1 MHSLHVKE
9 KESSKKRY
17 EMLPLLFA
25 LGLLV
30 IGVILL
36 LLGAEWFLD
45 GANDLARSL
54 GVSALVLGV
63 LLAGL
68 EPEEMLTAAIASA
81 RGAPALAVGNVIGTN
96 VTIVTAALGLSA
108 LLFPMT
114 IDRSV
119 RRQALIA
126 TLVSIIPIVLLF
138 LGVITQ
144 LEGVFL
150 LMVFVGYT
158 IFLFRTDREA
168 VKRMAESEGDDDD
181 DDVQESHVR
190 PRLHWKPVL
199 LTIGGLAAMAAGGP
213 AIVEGALRLAGIIGL
228 SQGVVG
234 ATIVSLGTGA
244 EMIALGV
251 SAARKKR
258 SDILVGGILG
268 SFAYNLLV
276 TLGLAATIHAIPVD
290 PHVTFIALP
299 VMVVVHLVLLALV
312 WYGKISRVMGGLLV
326 GTYIAYLIAV
336 VLA

>member
-1 MHSLHVKE
+1 M
-9 KESSKKRY
+9 
-17 EMLPLLFA
+17 MLTILLT
-25 LGLLV
+25 LGLL
-30 IGVILL
+30 ILGTLL
-36 LLGAEWFLD
+36 LVFGADWFLD
-45 GANDLARSL
+45 GASDLARSL

-108 LLFPMT
+108 LIFPMV

-126 TLVSIIPIVLLF
+126 TLVSVLPVVLLF
-138 LGVITQ
+138 FGVVTQ
-144 LEGVFL
+144 LEGVL
-150 LMVFVGYT
+150 LLVVFAGYT
-158 IFLFRTDREA
+158 IFLFQTDREA
-168 VKRMAESEGDDDD
+168 VKRIAEAEGDDDD
-181 DDVQESHVR
+181 DDGDHERHSR

-199 LTIGGLAAMAAGGP
+199 LTFGGLVAMAVGGP
-213 AIVEGALRLAGIIGL
+213 AIVEGALRFAQIIGL
-228 SQGVVG
+228 SQGAVG

-276 TLGLAATIHAIPVD
+276 TLGLAATIRAIPVD
-290 PHVTFIALP
+290 LQVIFIALP
-299 VMVVVHLVLLALV
+299 VMVVVHLVLLAFI
-312 WYGKISRVMGGLLV
+312 WYGKIPRVMGGLLI
-326 GTYIAYLIAV
+326 GAYIAYLIAV